1 MSGFF
6 GWCAGNRAGPM
17 PSSLRAD
24 EPATAEVS
32 GVKRLERGRCGLMLA
47 GDVGQASL
55 AEEGVLI
62 AAVEGTPYWPT
73 ADLAKLAAEAGPAR
87 ALIEAYRASGAALL
101 PDLKGSFSLAVLNAE
116 SGEALLAIDRSG
128 IGTLCHCV
136 TAEGHLVF
144 ATSAD
149 PLRLKVPEAAGISN
163 QAIFDFFF
171 LVDRVP
177 APATIYQGIQK
188 LPLAHRLLWRAGD
201 ASLAAYWRMPYASGT
216 TQGEDTLVE
225 QLRVRLRQ
233 AVAGCLKGENPDQ
246 VGCFLS
252 GGLDSSTVLGLMTET
267 IGRPAQSF
275 TIGFKPE
282 GFDESAY
289 AALAAEHFGARHD
302 SYYLEPADVLEGLPK
317 VAAAYDEPFANSSA
331 LPAYYCALR
340 AKRAGVELM
349 LAGDG
354 GDELF
359 AGNARYLS
367 DRVFD
372 PYLRIPGILRRGVM
386 EPLLD
391 RLPGWLAVSLLRKAR
406 NYSRA
411 GRLAVP
417 ARMHDHNLFR
427 DIPPDD
433 VFTSDFLD
441 SIDPAAS
448 LALLEQIYETAA
460 PAAKVQ
466 KMMHLDLRVTLAD
479 SDLRKVRRTCEL
491 AGLRVSF
498 PFLDDDLVEF
508 SAGLPP
514 ALLLSGGRLRGFYK
528 RAMSDLLPREI
539 IEKPK
544 QGFGLP
550 YVHLL
555 SSHAPLK
562 DLVCDSLQSLAGRGY
577 FAASFIDG
585 MLESARS
592 ADPSR
597 VSGYIWDLMM
607 LELWFQSRGIGE
619 ASSPAA
625 VVRAAT

>member
-6 GWCAGNRAGPM
+6 GWCAGIRAESVPSRFRAEESSAAEA
-17 PSSLRAD
+17 SSLD
-24 EPATAEVS
+24 
-32 GVKRLERGRCGLMLA
+32 RLERGSCGLSLTGDA
-47 GDVGQASL
+47 GEAGL
-55 AEEGVLI
+55 AEEGALI
-62 AAVEGTPYWPT
+62 AALEGSPRWPT
-73 ADLAKLAAEAGPAR
+73 AHLAALAAEVGSAR
-87 ALIEAYRASGAALL
+87 ALIQAYRDSGAALL
-101 PDLKGSFSLAVLNAE
+101 TALKGSFSLAVLDSE

-136 TAEGHLVF
+136 TSEGHLVF

-149 PLRLKVPEAAGISN
+149 PLRLRVPEAAAISN
-163 QAIFDFFF
+163 QAIFDFLF

-177 APATIYQGIQK
+177 APATIYRGIQK
-188 LPLAHRLLWRAGD
+188 LPLAHRLLWKSGQ
-201 ASLAAYWRMPYASGT
+201 ASSAAYWRMPYASAT
-216 TQGEDTLVE
+216 TEGEDALVE
-225 QLRVRLRQ
+225 QLQARLRQ
-233 AVAGCLKGENPDQ
+233 AVAGCLRGEDPDH

-267 IGRPAQSF
+267 IGQAAQSF
-275 TIGFKPE
+275 TIGFKPQ

-340 AKRAGVELM
+340 AKRAGIDIM

-372 PYLRIPGILRRGVM
+372 PYRRIPRILRRGVI
-386 EPLLD
+386 EPMLD
-391 RLPGWLAVSLLRKAR
+391 GLPDRLAVSLLRKAR

-411 GRLAVP
+411 GRLTVP

-427 DIPPDD
+427 DIAPEQ
-433 VFTSDFLD
+433 VFAPGFLD
-441 SIDPAAS
+441 SIDLAGPLSLLEEIYEAAS
-448 LALLEQIYETAA
+448 
-460 PAAKVQ
+460 PVSKVQ
-466 KMMHLDLRVTLAD
+466 RMMHLDLRVTLAD

-498 PFLDDDLVEF
+498 PFLDDDLAEF

-577 FAASFIDG
+577 FAASFVDS
-585 MLESARS
+585 MLESARL
-592 ADPSR
+592 ADPLR

-607 LELWFQSRGIGE
+607 LELWLQSRGIGE
-619 ASSPAA
+619 ATSPAA